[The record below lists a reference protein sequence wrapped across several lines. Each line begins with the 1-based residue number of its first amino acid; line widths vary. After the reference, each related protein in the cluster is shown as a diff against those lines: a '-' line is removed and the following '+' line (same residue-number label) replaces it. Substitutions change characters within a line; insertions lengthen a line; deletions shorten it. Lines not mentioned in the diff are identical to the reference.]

1 MAIPRLEKQNII
13 EALNFID
20 KNGVPNYNV
29 GNKYVLVSESG
40 KKYPLKYVLAVADH
54 LANGVDISIKSFNSD
69 EVKKYLESQGFTV
82 ENKQQEK
89 FELQPRQS
97 EREYV
102 SGETLYVWGH
112 QYFLQ
117 VEYQK
122 VYVITYIM

>member
-13 EALNFID
+13 EEALNFID

-69 EVKKYLESQGFTV
+69 EVKK
-82 ENKQQEK
+82 
-89 FELQPRQS
+89 
-97 EREYV
+97 
-102 SGETLYVWGH
+102 
-112 QYFLQ
+112 
-117 VEYQK
+117 
-122 VYVITYIM
+122 